1 MEDSR
6 CPFSPRT
13 QLDSEA
19 SSVSSERDSAFPVDS
34 PLDSEGSNLYFE
46 RDGEFPVRNL
56 GSYSDEARSVF
67 SERREESEFSVAP
80 VLDSEADSGTG
91 SVCEEE
97 ADEAQDQEE
106 KSSASRKLIQPDL
119 LAMSQLLNFDEE
131 DEASDSEE
139 EVPEVATAME
149 VKREEGVGG
158 SCEEGGGGTLNLT
171 LDEVRHIR

>member
-1 MEDSR
+1 MFTIKTSCNFIATSPETDQNYFSGHLLHPYTLPLSLGLMEGSG
-6 CPFSPRT
+6 CPLTPRT

-97 ADEAQDQEE
+97 ADEAQDQVS
-106 KSSASRKLIQPDL
+106 KQP
-119 LAMSQLLNFDEE
+119 N
-131 DEASDSEE
+131 
-139 EVPEVATAME
+139 TAE
-149 VKREEGVGG
+149 IE
-158 SCEEGGGGTLNLT
+158 
-171 LDEVRHIR
+171 HQ